1 MIEAVYPELRR
12 IAKNKLSRE
21 KKPSLLSPTALTNEV
36 LVRILKRE
44 RAGEDAES
52 LVRDGCLE
60 MRTVLIDHARKRK
73 KQPAAQEGLT
83 MPPEVADR
91 RALFEV
97 AVHVELL
104 LDRLEV
110 NSPRAADVVRLRYLL
125 GLTLEET
132 AQFLGVTVR
141 SVQRDW
147 AQAREWLKENWTVEK

>member
-21 KKPSLLSPTALTNEV
+21 KAPSPFSPTALTNEV

-60 MRTVLIDHARKRK
+60 MRSILIDHARKRK
-73 KQPAAQEGLT
+73 KQPTSQTSGT
-83 MPPEVADR
+83 MPPEVEDR

-97 AVHVELL
+97 AVHLELL
-104 LDRLEV
+104 LDRLQV
-110 NSPRAADVVRLRYLL
+110 SSPRAAEVVRLRYLL

-147 AQAREWLKENWTVEK
+147 AQAREWLKENWTVVK